1 VTGARRVDLEPAF
14 LLHHYPWRDTSRILE
29 LFTRTHG
36 RVSVIARATRK
47 TSAAVGSA
55 LQPFNAALVSWS
67 ARGELGYLNGVE
79 RLLPTSTASA
89 VSTSPSTLGE
99 VARSAGEGAKPSART
114 GEARSLSGDRLMSGF
129 YANELLLKLLQRN
142 DPHPALFDAYATLIQ
157 RLQAAGEDAGRAL
170 RIFEKRLLDELGW
183 GLDLVHEAA
192 SGKAVDPARTYRY
205 RLEGGAEA
213 IDGVA
218 EGTLIFCGASLLSLA
233 GERLDDPRSLA
244 DARRLLRAAV
254 DRLLEGRPLRT
265 REVLLEMRAH
275 SGKAD
280 GG

>member
-1 VTGARRVDLEPAF
+1 MTGARRVDLEPAF

-29 LFTRTHG
+29 LLTRAHG
-36 RVSVIARATRK
+36 RVSVIARASRK
-47 TSAAVGSA
+47 ASATVGSV
-55 LQPFNAALVSWS
+55 LQPFNAALVSWTS
-67 ARGELGYLNGVE
+67 RGELGYLTGAE
-79 RLLPTSTASA
+79 RAFTSPTSPAGA
-89 VSTSPSTLGE
+89 GE
-99 VARSAGEGAKPSART
+99 VN
-114 GEARSLSGDRLMSGF
+114 SLAGDRLMSGF

-142 DPHPALFDAYATLIQ
+142 DPHPTLFDAYATLVA

-170 RIFEKRLLDELGW
+170 RIFERRLLDELGW
-183 GLDLVHEAA
+183 GLDLAHEAA
-192 SGKAVDPARTYRY
+192 TGAPIDPARSYRY

-233 GERLDDPRSLA
+233 RESLDDPRSLA
-244 DARRLLRAAV
+244 DARRLLRAAL
-254 DRLLEGRPLRT
+254 DRVLEGRPLRT

-275 SGKAD
+275 SGKSD